1 MKNTTATNRKIV
13 DTRIIY
19 ERTRNARTSAK
30 SPGAKANAESTW
42 KQFEDHLVPRLHLS
56 VIDRAVYSHLLRH
69 SRLEGKRDV
78 HFSIRELARRVRIS
92 GVPVRDAVR
101 RLVAYGVLRLVERTN
116 AGHVVEVLLPQEIRA
131 VRAAGLEPGRSPIRQ
146 RFRIEQT
153 NFLKTRELRR
163 AIHAREGGF
172 CFYCRR
178 RFRPEVM
185 CLDHVI
191 PQVRSGR
198 NSYRNLVSC
207 CTRCNAQKGP
217 RSAGEF
223 LCKLYREQRLTASE
237 LRSRLRALEALAGGK
252 LVPPLAPKS
261 EEREPG

>member
-1 MKNTTATNRKIV
+1 MKNTTATNGKTRNTRTANTRATNRKIV
-13 DTRIIY
+13 NTRIVY
-19 ERTRNARTSAK
+19 ERTRNARTPAK

-131 VRAAGLEPGRSPIRQ
+131 VRA
-146 RFRIEQT
+146 
-153 NFLKTRELRR
+153 
-163 AIHAREGGF
+163 GGD
-172 CFYCRR
+172 R
-178 RFRPEVM
+178 
-185 CLDHVI
+185 
-191 PQVRSGR
+191 
-198 NSYRNLVSC
+198 
-207 CTRCNAQKGP
+207 
-217 RSAGEF
+217 
-223 LCKLYREQRLTASE
+223 
-237 LRSRLRALEALAGGK
+237 
-252 LVPPLAPKS
+252 KS
-261 EEREPG
+261 